1 MNKMVENKKRL
12 CVNDIPNE
20 TLLRCA
26 IRDNKMLLEKIR
38 NLEAE
43 KADLQREINNCKK
56 QLAQKTQEFANWK
69 KNSKLF
75 YAGIE
80 KDEGVAELLKISRD
94 YKKEEL
100 RSLRKQRDDLLFKVG
115 QYAQLLQKHNLL

>member
-1 MNKMVENKKRL
+1 MNKMVKNKKRL

-26 IRDNKMLLEKIR
+26 ILDNKMLLEKIR

-43 KADLQREINNCKK
+43 KEDLQREINNCKK

>member
-1 MNKMVENKKRL
+1 MNKMVKNKKRL

-43 KADLQREINNCKK
+43 KADL
-56 QLAQKTQEFANWK
+56 
-69 KNSKLF
+69 
-75 YAGIE
+75 
-80 KDEGVAELLKISRD
+80 
-94 YKKEEL
+94 
-100 RSLRKQRDDLLFKVG
+100 
-115 QYAQLLQKHNLL
+115 

>member
-20 TLLRCA
+20 TLLKCA

-38 NLEAE
+38 NLEADKE
-43 KADLQREINNCKK
+43 ELQKEVNVCKK
-56 QLAQKTQEFANWK
+56 RLTQKEQEFANWK
-69 KNSKLF
+69 RNSKLF
-75 YAGIE
+75 YNGISKE
-80 KDEGVAELLKISRD
+80 EGIAETLKVLKD

-115 QYAQLLQKHNLL
+115 QYAQMLQKHNLL

>member
-1 MNKMVENKKRL
+1 MNQKIERKKRL

-20 TLLRCA
+20 TLLKCA
-26 IRDNKMLLEKIR
+26 IRDNKMLIEKIR

-43 KADLQREINNCKK
+43 KEELRQEVNQYKK
-56 QLAQKTQEFANWK
+56 LLTQKEQEFANWK

-75 YAGIE
+75 YNGIE
-80 KDEGVAELLKISRD
+80 KDEGVTELLKISRD

-100 RSLRKQRDDLLFKVG
+100 RSLRKQRDDLTFKVG
-115 QYAQLLQKHNLL
+115 QYAQMLQKHNLL

>member
-43 KADLQREINNCKK
+43 KVDLQREINNCKK

-115 QYAQLLQKHNLL
+115 QYAQMLQKHNLL

>member
-1 MNKMVENKKRL
+1 MNKMVKNKKRL

-80 KDEGVAELLKISRD
+80 KDEGVAELLEISRD

>member
-1 MNKMVENKKRL
+1 MKQKIEIKKRL

-20 TLLRCA
+20 TLLKCA
-26 IRDNKMLLEKIR
+26 IRDNKMLIEKIR

-43 KADLQREINNCKK
+43 KVDLQREINNYKK
-56 QLAQKTQEFANWK
+56 QLTQKTQEFANWK

-80 KDEGVAELLKISRD
+80 KDEGVAEPLKISRD

-100 RSLRKQRDDLLFKVG
+100 RNLRKQRDDRLFKVG

>member
-1 MNKMVENKKRL
+1 MNQKIERKKRL

-26 IRDNKMLLEKIR
+26 IRDNKMLLEKIH